1 MKQIKLRE
9 EGVITVTAGNYAHN
23 AKPVVCITNG
33 KKFASATAAAEW
45 LGCHVS
51 SISYCCTGK
60 YSSVKGLVFKYI
72 KENPENCVDV
82 LADTVQE
89 QQRLFEKYRDVIAK
103 MEAEERRKEAEE
115 KRYEQWC
122 IEMEKANKNLE
133 VAKTRLDKAQ
143 VAFESAAEKYAK
155 AEETLTRL
163 MEMA

>member
-1 MKQIKLRE
+1 MKTITLRE
-9 EGVITVTAGNYAHN
+9 QGTIKAIGTHTKNS
-23 AKPVVCITNG
+23 KPVVCVTDG
-33 KKFASATAAAEW
+33 MKFASATDAAEYA
-45 LGCHVS
+45 GVHVS
-51 SISYCCTGK
+51 SISYCCTGR
-60 YSSVKGLVFKYI
+60 YNSVKGKVYKYI
-72 KENPENCVDV
+72 KDETENCVDI

-89 QQRLFEKYRDVIAK
+89 QQRLFEKYRDIIAK

-122 IEMEKANKNLE
+122 IEMERANKNLE

-155 AEETLTRL
+155 AEETLARL